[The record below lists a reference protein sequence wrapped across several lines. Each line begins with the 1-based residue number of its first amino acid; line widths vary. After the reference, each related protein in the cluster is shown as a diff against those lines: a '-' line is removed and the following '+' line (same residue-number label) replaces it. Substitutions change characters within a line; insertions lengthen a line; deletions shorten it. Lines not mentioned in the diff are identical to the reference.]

1 MIFRNNRKKRACF
14 AGAIFFCVFP
24 CPAFARVCP
33 IGCAD
38 RLSRRTTF
46 PGFVFLFLLARLRL
60 DVCGVLVVL
69 LGSVLFVRSVTTLR
83 NALARAQVVTLCY
96 PL

>member
-1 MIFRNNRKKRACF
+1 M
-14 AGAIFFCVFP
+14 GAIFFMFFLVQHSRAYVLSVVQID
-24 CPAFARVCP
+24 CPGVPLFRALCFC
-33 IGCAD
+33 
-38 RLSRRTTF
+38 
-46 PGFVFLFLLARLRL
+46 FLLARLRM

-83 NALARAQVVTLCY
+83 NSRARAQVVTLCY